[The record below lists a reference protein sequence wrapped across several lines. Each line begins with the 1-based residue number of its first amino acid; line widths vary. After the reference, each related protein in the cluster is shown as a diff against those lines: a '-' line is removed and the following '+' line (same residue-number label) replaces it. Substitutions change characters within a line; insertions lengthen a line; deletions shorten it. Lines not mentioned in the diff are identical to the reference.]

1 MKQTKVEIGKR
12 TKLWEAMI
20 VRLWWKGKALPLH
33 TTSTTNQCKVHRS
46 CNSESARLYI
56 LPPDTQPTSAPNMN
70 TCAQRTEPVD
80 SEDKILGVSHLW

>member
-1 MKQTKVEIGKR
+1 MGSD
-12 TKLWEAMI
+12 LI
-20 VRLWWKGKALPLH
+20 VRLGWNGKALPLH

-70 TCAQRTEPVD
+70 TCAQRTKPAD
-80 SEDKILGVSHLW
+80 SEDMILGVSHLW